1 MPAEKNL
8 NYNGHSI
15 FYRVIGEGNP
25 AVFIHGFG
33 EDGNVWE
40 APSNSPEG
48 GESNAQTWLFDDSSL
63 LSKFKF
69 IIPDLPGSGKS
80 EMIEDMSMEGMA
92 EVIKVIVDAEK
103 PPLILP
109 TGENNTQPSLIEDVS
124 NNSNIPKSEVSE
136 WVSSPVGGSRMGAV
150 LIGHSMGGYIAL
162 AFAEKYPE
170 YLNGLGLFHS
180 TAYPDTEEKKAARQ
194 KGIQFIKEHGAFEFL
209 KTANYNLFS
218 QLSKDKMPQLIDE
231 FIGSLRN
238 FTAKALVSYYE
249 AMMKRPERIA
259 TLKNLQIP
267 MLFIAGKYDNAIP
280 LNDILDQCHLPEI
293 SYFHILAES
302 GHMGMIEETE
312 KSNRILNDYLI
323 NLS

>member
-15 FYRVIGEGNP
+15 FYRIIGEGKP
-25 AVFIHGFG
+25 TVFIHGFG
-33 EDGNVWE
+33 EDGNVWRPPQTRQKE
-40 APSNSPEG
+40 GFSTALPSIFG
-48 GESNAQTWLFDDSSL
+48 DSLL

-80 EMIEDMSMEGMA
+80 EMIEDMSVEGMA
-92 EVIKVIVDAEK
+92 EVIKVIVDSEK
-103 PPLILP
+103 P
-109 TGENNTQPSLIEDVS
+109 
-124 NNSNIPKSEVSE
+124 
-136 WVSSPVGGSRMGAV
+136 VGSQMRAV

-170 YLNGLGLFHS
+170 YLNGFGLFHS
-180 TAYPDTEEKKAARQ
+180 TAYPDTEEKKATRQ

-209 KTANYNLFS
+209 ETANYSLFS
-218 QLSKDKMPQLIDE
+218 QLSKDKMPELIDE

-238 FTAKALVSYYE
+238 FTARALVSYYE

-267 MLFIAGKYDNAIP
+267 MLFIAGKYDNAVP
-280 LNDILDQCHLPEI
+280 LNDILEQCHLPEI

-302 GHMGMIEETE
+302 GHMGMIEEAG

>member
-15 FYRVIGEGNP
+15 FYRVIGEGKP

-33 EDGNVWE
+33 EDGNVWKE
-40 APSNSPEG
+40 PSQTPPKEG
-48 GESNAQTWLFDDSSL
+48 LSTAQSSIFGDSLL

-80 EMIEDMSMEGMA
+80 EMIEDMSVEGMA
-92 EVIKVIVDAEK
+92 EVIKNIVEAESPK
-103 PPLILP
+103 VPP
-109 TGENNTQPSLIEDVS
+109 S
-124 NNSNIPKSEVSE
+124 
-136 WVSSPVGGSRMGAV
+136 GGFKGAF
-150 LIGHSMGGYIAL
+150 IGHSMGGYIAL

-170 YLNGLGLFHS
+170 YLNGFGLFHS
-180 TAYPDTEEKKAARQ
+180 TAYPDTEEKKVARQ
-194 KGIQFIKEHGAFEFL
+194 KGIEFIKEHGAFEFL

-218 QLSKDKMPQLIDE
+218 QLSKDKMPELIDE
-231 FIGSLRN
+231 FIRSLRN

-249 AMMKRPERIA
+249 AMMKRPERTA
-259 TLKNLQIP
+259 TLKNFQIP

-280 LNDILDQCHLPEI
+280 LNDVLEQCHLPEI

-302 GHMGMIEETE
+302 GHMGMIEESE